1 MDDRHR
7 ALADRMFQRYA
18 SVPPNGRPAAH
29 PPAVVLIVHPLLQ
42 HGHFVDALAAAP
54 GGLFLQSAGRAT
66 CAADRAPLVD
76 RLFSYLASSR
86 DQNMLPLDILVRG
99 FCLETQTA
107 RVEQLA
113 ARAAISDHQMSVQHP
128 TTYLQLCTRNSA
140 ELRKQVNTMH
150 LELDA
155 INQDA
160 ATPGAEYSREWYT
173 ENYGPSGAQVTL
185 DLHMKVAAHI
195 VTPQQTELAARRQ
208 WNTNTAGIEGFHQIE
223 VLVGD
228 PLCDVALA
236 DAIGASLSPVSAALH
251 RAESLQRTLL
261 YDHENTLYVVVS
273 PHRDFTRA
281 ALACTQAWLAANEAT
296 MQLDREQRADLIV
309 RLAAVL
315 NGAWDR
321 TLEMLDAG
329 LGAKQRVLRI
339 NAAHTPPMR
348 RDMCSTPS
356 QWIQCEWLPALVSS
370 AVVESLIDMV
380 SGVCRAAPVAGAQW
394 VPTPA
399 TDGRLE
405 TRIDTTRP
413 LHMSVDVRDN
423 TAGSPVESIAEAYRR
438 LWGHDYT
445 QGEFYTAV
453 EERTSLR
460 REQGYES
467 INEDGSDGASS
478 SLLLV
483 AESLNLLEGAH
494 S

>member
-1 MDDRHR
+1 
-7 ALADRMFQRYA
+7 
-18 SVPPNGRPAAH
+18 
-29 PPAVVLIVHPLLQ
+29 
-42 HGHFVDALAAAP
+42 
-54 GGLFLQSAGRAT
+54 
-66 CAADRAPLVD
+66 
-76 RLFSYLASSR
+76 
-86 DQNMLPLDILVRG
+86 
-99 FCLETQTA
+99 
-107 RVEQLA
+107 
-113 ARAAISDHQMSVQHP
+113 
-128 TTYLQLCTRNSA
+128 
-140 ELRKQVNTMH
+140 
-150 LELDA
+150 
-155 INQDA
+155 
-160 ATPGAEYSREWYT
+160 
-173 ENYGPSGAQVTL
+173 
-185 DLHMKVAAHI
+185 
-195 VTPQQTELAARRQ
+195 
-208 WNTNTAGIEGFHQIE
+208 
-223 VLVGD
+223 
-228 PLCDVALA
+228 
-236 DAIGASLSPVSAALH
+236 
-251 RAESLQRTLL
+251 
-261 YDHENTLYVVVS
+261 
-273 PHRDFTRA
+273 
-281 ALACTQAWLAANEAT
+281 